1 MEQRDI
7 EKFRKHMGL
16 GKTMKIKNQDGT
28 EDEFYFKP
36 LGCQFLPDFMLL
48 ATLLD
53 YSGSQKAELRE
64 MKNKV
69 KVGKSTKEELDRKY
83 DLFDDLN
90 SQKMLEGNN
99 ATLIVSLVEEMVTNS
114 YPELDDETKKAFILN
129 NFSSLQTVLFEL
141 NEGAKSEV
149 DDKVLKKIEQVKA
162 ARRNA

>member
-64 MKNKV
+64 MKAVSKNGK
-69 KVGKSTKEELDRKY
+69 KLWLNITDILHLASEEILEHVGNFIEKEEK
-83 DLFDDLN
+83 
-90 SQKMLEGNN
+90 
-99 ATLIVSLVEEMVTNS
+99 
-114 YPELDDETKKAFILN
+114 
-129 NFSSLQTVLFEL
+129 
-141 NEGAKSEV
+141 
-149 DDKVLKKIEQVKA
+149 
-162 ARRNA
+162 